1 MRYKKINT
9 LIFQQFILFVFNV
22 IASNFTNYSPYSS
35 QNYRFVDVDKWD
47 NEDDDADS
55 SSYSSNS
62 VFIVS
67 RLRKFTKYE
76 IVIQAVNQYGEGPL
90 SRPSVGQTKEDGK
103 FINKCSQMLTTR

>member
-1 MRYKKINT
+1 M
-9 LIFQQFILFVFNV
+9 
-22 IASNFTNYSPYSS
+22 IASNFANFSAYSS

-47 NEDDDADS
+47 SEEDDADS

-62 VFIVS
+62 VFVVS

-90 SRPSVGQTKEDGK
+90 SRPSVGQTQEDGK
-103 FINKCSQMLTTR
+103 FIKKSSQMLTTR

>member
-1 MRYKKINT
+1 MSYD
-9 LIFQQFILFVFNV
+9 FDF
-22 IASNFTNYSPYSS
+22 SS

-47 NEDDDADS
+47 NEDEADGAT
-55 SSYSSNS
+55 YSSS

-90 SRPSVGQTKEDGK
+90 SRPSVGQTQEDGK
-103 FINKCSQMLTTR
+103 NNC